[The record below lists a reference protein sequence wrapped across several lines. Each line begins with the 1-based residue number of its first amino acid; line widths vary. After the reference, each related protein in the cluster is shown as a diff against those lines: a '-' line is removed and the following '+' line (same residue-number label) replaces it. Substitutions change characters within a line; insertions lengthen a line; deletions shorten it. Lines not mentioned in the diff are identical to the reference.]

1 MKIEMLMS
9 SCRIKKISE
18 LKLKEKN
25 IDNTIIVNQFAEKER
40 IDKDGNNIM
49 YSYNEKGIAK
59 SRNRLL
65 EKMSGEI
72 EIITDD
78 DIEFVPNYKEIIE
91 KSYRENDAD
100 IIIFNMKKGDLV
112 MGHDKFF
119 QYNKISIMSICSCQI
134 TFRTNSI
141 KNNNLKFNELFG
153 IGSKFISGEEN
164 IFLKDALNKGLKII
178 HIPIII
184 NSHTDEDT
192 TGESW
197 NDKVIISKGALMYE
211 LYKRLYIIFLLY
223 FAIFKHKN
231 YKKNYSFIK
240 FIKLFIKGKKTY
252 KKTKKSQNRE

>member
-25 IDNTIIVNQFAEKER
+25 IDNAIIVNQFVER
-40 IDKDGNNIM
+40 ERVDKDGNYVM

-65 EKMSGEI
+65 EKMTGDI

-78 DIEFVPNYKEIIE
+78 DIEFVANYKDII
-91 KSYRENDAD
+91 KKAYSENDAD
-100 IIIFNMKKGDLV
+100 IIIFNMKKGNIIV
-112 MGHDKFF
+112 GHDKMFK
-119 QYNKISIMSICSCQI
+119 YNKISTMSVCSCQI

-141 KNNNLKFNELFG
+141 RNNNLKFNELFG

-178 HIPIII
+178 HIPTVI
-184 NSHTDEDT
+184 NSHPEEDT

-197 NDKVIISKGALMYE
+197 NDNVIISKGALMYE
-211 LYKRLYIIFLLY
+211 LYKSLYFIFLLY
-223 FAIFKHKN
+223 FVIFKHKN

-240 FIKLFIKGKKTY
+240 FAKLFINGKKTY
-252 KKTKKSQNRE
+252 KKIKK

>member
-25 IDNTIIVNQFAEKER
+25 IDNAIIVNQFVER
-40 IDKDGNNIM
+40 ERVDKDGNYVM

-65 EKMSGEI
+65 EKMTGDI

-78 DIEFVPNYKEIIE
+78 DIEFVANYKDMI
-91 KSYRENDAD
+91 KKAYSENDAD
-100 IIIFNMKKGDLV
+100 IIIFNMKKGNIIV
-112 MGHDKFF
+112 GHDKMFK
-119 QYNKISIMSICSCQI
+119 YNKISTMSVCSCQI

-141 KNNNLKFNELFG
+141 RNNNLKFNELFG

-178 HIPIII
+178 HIPTVI
-184 NSHTDEDT
+184 NSHPEEDT

-197 NDKVIISKGALMYE
+197 NDNVIISKGALMYE
-211 LYKRLYIIFLLY
+211 LYKSLYFIFLLY
-223 FAIFKHKN
+223 FVIFKHKN

-240 FIKLFIKGKKTY
+240 FAKLFINGKKTY
-252 KKTKKSQNRE
+252 KKIKK